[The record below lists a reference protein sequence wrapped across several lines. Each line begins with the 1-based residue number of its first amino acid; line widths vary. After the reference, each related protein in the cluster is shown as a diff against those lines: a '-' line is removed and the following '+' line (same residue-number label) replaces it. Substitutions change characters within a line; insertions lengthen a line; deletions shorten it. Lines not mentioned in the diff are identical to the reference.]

1 MVQRLVGRLHVFIS
15 GVVTFW
21 ILPSGGSRIPR
32 NVISPLKEHFSGLTL
47 LSKETSI
54 TPLRQ
59 WIILLYPFLRIWCFR
74 KLFQKYGMDPETGKE
89 PELRSCLTGYK
100 FMAIASLY

>member
-1 MVQRLVGRLHVFIS
+1 LVGRLHVFIS

-32 NVISPLKEHFSGLTL
+32 NVISPLKEHFSGLTP

-59 WIILLYPFLRIWCFR
+59 WIILLYPFLWIWGFR
-74 KLFQKYGMDPETGKE
+74 KLFQKYRMDPETGKE